1 MTRLAIID
9 YGSGNVRSVQR
20 ALEAAANH
28 AEIRLDVTRTDDPDR
43 IRAAD
48 RIVLPGVGHFADCA
62 AGLAAR
68 QGVTPAMIEA
78 VFRKGSPF
86 LGVCVGMQLMA
97 DVGRE
102 DVETRGLGWI
112 PGAVEKLKPS
122 DPALPIPHMGWN
134 VLTDLKSH
142 PVLAGLGPGSF
153 NREPHVYFVH
163 SYALT
168 PEHRDHI
175 AATCDYGGKFT
186 AAVARDNMFGTQ
198 FHPEKS
204 QAAGQTLLA
213 NFLRWK
219 P

>member
-28 AEIRLDVTRTDDPDR
+28 FELPLTVTLTDDPDR
-43 IRAAD
+43 IRQAD

-68 QGVTPAMIEA
+68 QGVTEA
-78 VFRKGSPF
+78 ITESVFRSGRPF

-102 DVETRGLGWI
+102 DAETRGLGWI
-112 PGAVEKLKPS
+112 PGVVERIRPS
-122 DPALPIPHMGWN
+122 DPALPVPHMGWN
-134 VLTDLKSH
+134 VLTDIKSH
-142 PVLAGLGPGSF
+142 PVLAELG
-153 NREPHVYFVH
+153 RDPHVYFVH
-163 SYALT
+163 SYAMT
-168 PEHRDHI
+168 PERRDHV
-175 AATCDYGGKFT
+175 AARCDYGGKFV
-186 AAVARDNMFGTQ
+186 AVVARDNLVGTQ

-204 QAAGQTLLA
+204 QQAGQTILA

>member
-9 YGSGNVRSVQR
+9 YGSGNVRSVRR
-20 ALEAAANH
+20 ALQAAAQN
-28 AEIRLDVTRTDDPDR
+28 AGIPLEAVLTDDPSR
-43 IRAAD
+43 IRQAD

-68 QGVTPAMIEA
+68 TGVTEAMTEA
-78 VFRKGSPF
+78 VQGRGRPF

-102 DVETRGLGWI
+102 DIETRGLGWM
-112 PGAVEKLKPS
+112 PGAVERIRPQ
-122 DPALPIPHMGWN
+122 PALPVPHMGWN
-134 VLTDLKSH
+134 VLTDLVEH
-142 PVLAGLGPGSF
+142 PVLAGLGE
-153 NREPHVYFVH
+153 EPHVYFVH

-168 PEHRDHI
+168 PARSEHV
-175 AATCDYGGKFT
+175 AARCDYGGPLV
-186 AAVARDNMFGTQ
+186 AAVARDNLFGTQ

-204 QAAGQTLLA
+204 QRAGQLLLA

>member
-9 YGSGNVRSVQR
+9 YGSGNVRSVRR
-20 ALEAAANH
+20 AMEAAANA
-28 AEIRLDVTRTDDPDR
+28 AEIPLDVDLTDDPDR
-43 IRAAD
+43 IRRAD

-68 QGVTPAMIEA
+68 DGVTEALVEA
-78 VFRKGSPF
+78 VFRKMVPF

-112 PGAVEKLKPS
+112 PGAVERIRPTDKS
-122 DPALPIPHMGWN
+122 LPVPHMGWN
-134 VLTDLKSH
+134 ALTDLKPH
-142 PVLAGLGPGSF
+142 PVLAGLDKA
-153 NREPHVYFVH
+153 PHVYFVH
-163 SYALT
+163 SYVLT

-175 AATCDYGGKFT
+175 AATCDYGGKFA
-186 AAVARDNMFGTQ
+186 AAVARDNIFGTQ

-204 QAAGQTLLA
+204 QQAGQRLLA
-213 NFLRWK
+213 NFLNWK

>member
-28 AEIRLDVTRTDDPDR
+28 FEIPLTVTLTDDPDR
-43 IRAAD
+43 IRQAD

-62 AGLAAR
+62 EGLAAR
-68 QGVTPAMIEA
+68 DGVSEALNEA
-78 VFRKGSPF
+78 VFRSRRPF

-112 PGAVEKLKPS
+112 PGAVERLKPS
-122 DPALPIPHMGWN
+122 DPNLPVPHMGWN
-134 VLTDLKSH
+134 VLTDMKSH
-142 PVLAGLGPGSF
+142 PVLNGLGP
-153 NREPHVYFVH
+153 EPHVYFVH
-163 SYALT
+163 SYAMK
-168 PEHRDHI
+168 PEIQGHV
-175 AATCDYGGKFT
+175 AARCDYGGKFV
-186 AAVARDNMFGTQ
+186 AAVARDNLFGTQ

-204 QAAGQTLLA
+204 QQAGQTILA

>member
-20 ALEAAANH
+20 ALEAAASH
-28 AEIRLDVTRTDDPDR
+28 FEIPLTVVLTDDPDR
-43 IRAAD
+43 IRQAD

-62 AGLAAR
+62 EGLAAR
-68 QGVTPAMIEA
+68 QGVGEALNEA
-78 VFRKGSPF
+78 VFRSRRPF

-112 PGAVEKLKPS
+112 PGAVERIRPS
-122 DPALPIPHMGWN
+122 DPSLPVPHMGWN
-134 VLTDLKSH
+134 VLTDMKSH
-142 PVLAGLGPGSF
+142 PVLNELGP
-153 NREPHVYFVH
+153 EPHVYFVH
-163 SYALT
+163 SYAMN
-168 PEHRDHI
+168 PEHRHHV
-175 AATCDYGGKFT
+175 AAWCDYGGKFV
-186 AAVARDNMFGTQ
+186 AAIARDNLFGTQ

-204 QAAGQTLLA
+204 QQAGQTILA

>member
-20 ALEAAANH
+20 ALEAAANAH
-28 AEIRLDVTRTDDPDR
+28 EIRLDVTPTDDPDR
-43 IRAAD
+43 IRQAD

-62 AGLAAR
+62 EGLADR
-68 QGVTPAMIEA
+68 TGVAEALNEA
-78 VFRKGSPF
+78 VFRSRRPF

-112 PGAVEKLKPS
+112 PGAVERIQPNN
-122 DPALPIPHMGWN
+122 PALPVPHMGWN
-134 VLTDLKSH
+134 VLTDMKSH
-142 PVLAGLGPGSF
+142 PVLANLGS
-153 NREPHVYFVH
+153 EPHVYFVH
-163 SYALT
+163 SYAMK
-168 PEHRDHI
+168 PEMRDHV
-175 AATCDYGGKFT
+175 AARCDYGGKFV
-186 AAVARDNMFGTQ
+186 AAIARDNLFGTQ

-204 QAAGQTLLA
+204 QKAGQMLLA

>member
-28 AEIRLDVTRTDDPDR
+28 FEIPLTVMLTDDPDR
-43 IRAAD
+43 IRQAD

-62 AGLAAR
+62 AGLSGR
-68 QGVTPAMIEA
+68 TGVTEALNEA
-78 VFRKGSPF
+78 VFRSRRPF

-112 PGAVEKLKPS
+112 PGAVERIRPKGI
-122 DPALPIPHMGWN
+122 DGVDLPVPHMGWN
-134 VLTDLKSH
+134 VLTDLKPH
-142 PVLAGLGPGSF
+142 PVLNGLKPD
-153 NREPHVYFVH
+153 PHVYFVH
-163 SYALT
+163 SYALGA
-168 PEHRDHI
+168 EHNSHV
-175 AATCDYGGKFT
+175 AARCDYGGKFT
-186 AAVARDNMFGTQ
+186 AAVARDNLFGTQ

-204 QAAGQTLLA
+204 QQAGQTILA

>member
-28 AEIRLDVTRTDDPDR
+28 HEIRLDVVLTDDPDR
-43 IRAAD
+43 IRQAD
-48 RIVLPGVGHFADCA
+48 RIVLPGVGHYADCA
-62 AGLAAR
+62 AGLIAR
-68 QGVTPAMIEA
+68 TGVTEALNEA
-78 VFRKGSPF
+78 VFRSRRPF
-86 LGVCVGMQLMA
+86 LGICVGMQLMA

-112 PGAVEKLKPS
+112 PGAVERITPS
-122 DPALPIPHMGWN
+122 DPNLPVPHMGWN
-134 VLTDLKSH
+134 TLTDMRDH
-142 PVLAGLGPGSF
+142 PLFNGLGP
-153 NREPHVYFVH
+153 EPHVYFVH
-163 SYALT
+163 SYALKA
-168 PEHRDHI
+168 EKRDHV
-175 AATCDYGGKFT
+175 AARCDYGGKFV
-186 AAVARDNMFGTQ
+186 AAVARDNLFGAQ

-204 QAAGQTLLA
+204 QKAGQLLLA

>member
-20 ALEAAANH
+20 ALEAAANAH
-28 AEIRLDVTRTDDPDR
+28 EIRLDVTLTDDPDR
-43 IRAAD
+43 IRQAD

-62 AGLAAR
+62 DGLANR
-68 QGVTPAMIEA
+68 LGVSEALNEA
-78 VFRKGSPF
+78 VFRSRRPF

-102 DVETRGLGWI
+102 DAETRGLGWI
-112 PGAVEKLKPS
+112 PGAVERLQPNN
-122 DPALPIPHMGWN
+122 PALPVPHMGWN
-134 VLTDLKSH
+134 VLTDMKAH
-142 PVLAGLGPGSF
+142 PVLANLGP
-153 NREPHVYFVH
+153 EPHVYFVH
-163 SYALT
+163 SYAMK
-168 PEHRDHI
+168 PEMRDHV
-175 AATCDYGGKFT
+175 AARCDYGGKFV
-186 AAVARDNMFGTQ
+186 AAIARDNLFGTQ

-204 QAAGQTLLA
+204 QKAGQMLLA

>member
-28 AEIRLDVTRTDDPDR
+28 FEIPLTVLLTDDPDR
-43 IRAAD
+43 IRQAD

-62 AGLAAR
+62 AGLASR
-68 QGVTPAMIEA
+68 NGVTEA
-78 VFRKGSPF
+78 ITESVFRSGRPF

-112 PGAVEKLKPS
+112 PGAVERIRPS
-122 DPALPIPHMGWN
+122 DPALPVPHMGWN
-134 VLTDLKSH
+134 VLTDLRSH
-142 PVLAGLGPGSF
+142 PVLQGLKP
-153 NREPHVYFVH
+153 EPHVYFVH
-163 SYALT
+163 SYAMR
-168 PEHRDHI
+168 PEHRDHVV
-175 AATCDYGGKFT
+175 ARCDYGGKFV
-186 AAVARDNMFGTQ
+186 AAVARDNLFGTQ

-204 QAAGQTLLA
+204 QQAGQLILA

>member
-28 AEIRLDVTRTDDPDR
+28 FEIPLTVALTDDPDR
-43 IRAAD
+43 IRQAD

-68 QGVTPAMIEA
+68 TGVTEALNEA
-78 VFRKGSPF
+78 VFRSRRPF

-112 PGAVEKLKPS
+112 PGAVERITPKGA
-122 DPALPIPHMGWN
+122 DGADLPVPHMGWN
-134 VLTDLKSH
+134 VLTDLKPH
-142 PVLAGLGPGSF
+142 PVLAGLKAD
-153 NREPHVYFVH
+153 PHVYFVH
-163 SYALT
+163 SYAIKA
-168 PEHRDHI
+168 EHTAHV
-175 AATCDYGGKFT
+175 AARCDYGGKFT
-186 AAVARDNMFGTQ
+186 AAVARDNLFGTQ

-204 QAAGQTLLA
+204 QQAGQTILA

>member
-28 AEIRLDVTRTDDPDR
+28 HEIRLDVTLTDNPDR
-43 IRAAD
+43 IRQAD

-62 AGLAAR
+62 AGLSGR
-68 QGVTPAMIEA
+68 SGVNEALNEA
-78 VFRKGSPF
+78 VFRSRRPF

-97 DVGRE
+97 TLGRE

-112 PGAVEKLKPS
+112 PGVVERLRPA

-134 VLTDLKSH
+134 VLTDLADH
-142 PVLAGLGPGSF
+142 PCLAGLGP
-153 NREPHVYFVH
+153 EPHVYFVH
-163 SYALT
+163 SYALKA
-168 PEHRDHI
+168 EHRDHV
-175 AATCDYGGKFT
+175 AARCDYGGKFV
-186 AAVARDNMFGTQ
+186 AAVARDNLFGTQ

-204 QAAGQTLLA
+204 QTAGQTLLA

>member
-28 AEIRLDVTRTDDPDR
+28 WEIPLDVLLTDEPDR
-43 IRAAD
+43 IRHAD

-62 AGLAAR
+62 AGLAKR
-68 QGVTPAMIEA
+68 QGVTEALIET
-78 VFRKGSPF
+78 VFRSKRPF

-112 PGAVEKLKPS
+112 PGAVERLKPN
-122 DPALPIPHMGWN
+122 DPALPVPHMGWN
-134 VLTDLKSH
+134 QLVDVKAH
-142 PVLAGLGPGSF
+142 PVLNGLKPDA
-153 NREPHVYFVH
+153 HVYFVH
-163 SYALT
+163 SYAMT
-168 PEHRDHI
+168 PEHRDHV
-175 AATCDYGGKFT
+175 AARCDYGGKFV
-186 AAVARDNMFGTQ
+186 AAVARDNLFGTQ

-204 QAAGQTLLA
+204 QQAGQLILA

>member
-20 ALEAAANH
+20 ALEAAANTH
-28 AEIRLDVTRTDDPDR
+28 ELRLDVVLTDDPDR
-43 IRAAD
+43 IRQAD
-48 RIVLPGVGHFADCA
+48 RIVLPGVGHYADCA

-68 QGVTPAMIEA
+68 QGVGEALNEA
-78 VFRKGSPF
+78 VFRARRPF
-86 LGVCVGMQLMA
+86 LGICVGMQLMA

-112 PGAVEKLKPS
+112 PGAVERITPD
-122 DPALPIPHMGWN
+122 DPALPVPHMGWN
-134 VLTDLKSH
+134 VLTDITSH
-142 PVLAGLGPGSF
+142 PVLSGLGKD
-153 NREPHVYFVH
+153 PHVYFVH
-163 SYALT
+163 SYALK
-168 PEHRDHI
+168 PEHRDHV
-175 AATCDYGGKFT
+175 AARCDYGGKFV
-186 AAVARDNMFGTQ
+186 AAVARDNLFGTQ

-204 QAAGQTLLA
+204 QKAGQTLLA

>member
-28 AEIRLDVTRTDDPDR
+28 HEIRLDVVLTDDPDR
-43 IRAAD
+43 IRQAD
-48 RIVLPGVGHFADCA
+48 RIVLPGVGHYADCA
-62 AGLAAR
+62 AGLIAR
-68 QGVTPAMIEA
+68 TGVTEALNEA
-78 VFRKGSPF
+78 VFRSRRPF
-86 LGVCVGMQLMA
+86 LGICVGMQLMA

-112 PGAVEKLKPS
+112 PGAVERITPS
-122 DPALPIPHMGWN
+122 DPNLPVPHMGWN
-134 VLTDLKSH
+134 TLTDMRDH
-142 PVLAGLGPGSF
+142 PLFNGLGPD
-153 NREPHVYFVH
+153 PHVYFVH
-163 SYALT
+163 SYALKA
-168 PEHRDHI
+168 EKRDHV
-175 AATCDYGGKFT
+175 AARCDYGGKFV
-186 AAVARDNMFGTQ
+186 AAVARDNLFGAQ

-204 QAAGQTLLA
+204 QKAGQLLLA

>member
-28 AEIRLDVTRTDDPDR
+28 FEIPLTVTLTDDPDR
-43 IRAAD
+43 IRQAD

-62 AGLAAR
+62 EGLAAR
-68 QGVTPAMIEA
+68 EGVSEALNEA
-78 VFRKGSPF
+78 VFRSRRPF

-112 PGAVEKLKPS
+112 PGAVERLKPS
-122 DPALPIPHMGWN
+122 DPNLPVPHMGWN
-134 VLTDLKSH
+134 VLTDMKSH
-142 PVLAGLGPGSF
+142 PVLNGLGP
-153 NREPHVYFVH
+153 EPHVYFVH
-163 SYALT
+163 SYAMK
-168 PEHRDHI
+168 PEIQGHV
-175 AATCDYGGKFT
+175 AARCDYGGKFV
-186 AAVARDNMFGTQ
+186 AAVARDNLFGTQ

-204 QAAGQTLLA
+204 QQAGQTVLA